1 MVEILPILTVGGT
14 QLVVAVQ
21 LLLEETQDQDVQQK
35 VAAMAVL
42 VLQQQFQIPQ
52 LLMEVVV
59 EVVVMV
65 GLQLLDK
72 VEQVVVEMEQERVLL
87 QDLLRDKME
96 QPILEAA
103 VAVEILE
110 AVILVEVLLAD
121 LVL

>member
-1 MVEILPILTVGGT
+1 
-14 QLVVAVQ
+14 
-21 LLLEETQDQDVQQK
+21 
-35 VAAMAVL
+35 MAVL

-52 LLMEVVV
+52 LLMQVVV